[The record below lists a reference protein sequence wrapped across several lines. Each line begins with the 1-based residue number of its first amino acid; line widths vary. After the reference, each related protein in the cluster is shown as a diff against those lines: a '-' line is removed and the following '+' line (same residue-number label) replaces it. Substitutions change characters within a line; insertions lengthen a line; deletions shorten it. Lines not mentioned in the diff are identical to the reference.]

1 MGEPCPTPIKTGL
14 FQRLIRTDFPEST
27 KRWVLILVSLTLA
40 SAVLGIAG
48 CIGYRVAVSGD
59 VGSGAVAAFVAVTV
73 PLSTLAG
80 ASYRKKEDQP

>member
-1 MGEPCPTPIKTGL
+1 MECPTTGL
-14 FQRLIRTDFPEST
+14 FRRLIRTDFPEST

-48 CIGYRVAVSGD
+48 SIAFRIVGAGD

-80 ASYRKKEDQP
+80 VSYRKKEDQP